1 MERRKHPRPNPHLRL
16 AAVTASMALALAA
29 CGDDTAEPAAQPDDS
44 IPTPDT
50 TAPTDGT
57 QTPDTTAPP
66 DDRIEHPTGA
76 DEVVVEITHEGGFM
90 PAEATFTQLP
100 VLLVAGDAR
109 QYVQGPQ
116 IAIYPGPLLPNVL
129 VSDIGEDGIQ
139 SLLDLAAEHG
149 LLTEREYES
158 PDNVADAPDTVV
170 TIHANGETYVHRAYA
185 LGIGGGP
192 EPGVE
197 TGDRAELQA
206 FVDAATADT
215 IGGDPT
221 GEQSFEPE
229 TYLVRATPVDDRSA
243 YEVEPTVVDWPADVS
258 LTLAEASEC
267 AEVAADEVA
276 DLFADATQLTFF
288 VEDDVTYQLSVRPQ
302 LPGDG
307 C

>member
-1 MERRKHPRPNPHLRL
+1 MQRRNNPHFRL
-16 AAVTASMALALAA
+16 AAVTASTALALAA
-29 CGDDTAEPAAQPDDS
+29 CGDDGAEPAAQPSDT

-57 QTPDTTAPP
+57 DAPSE
-66 DDRIEHPTGA
+66 DDMEHPTGA
-76 DEVVVEITHEGGFM
+76 DEVVVEITYEGGFM
-90 PAEATFTQLP
+90 PVDAMFTQLP
-100 VLLVAGDAR
+100 VLLVAGDGS

-116 IAIYPGPLLPNVL
+116 IEIYPGPLLPNVQ
-129 VSDIGEDGIQ
+129 VTDIGEDGIQ
-139 SLLDLAAEHG
+139 ALLDLAAEHG

-158 PDNVADAPDTVV
+158 PDNIADAPDTVV

-192 EPGVE
+192 DATSE

-221 GEQSFEPE
+221 GGEQRFEPE
-229 TYLVRATPVDDRSA
+229 TYLVRATPVDDLSG
-243 YEVEPTVVDWPADVS
+243 YEVEPTVTDWPADVS
-258 LTLAEASEC
+258 LVLAEASEC
-267 AEVAADEVA
+267 AEVPAAEVVE
-276 DLFADATQLTFF
+276 LFTDANQLTFF
-288 VEDDVTYQLSVRPQ
+288 VEDGVTYQLSVKPQ